1 MTLEYGFLEF
11 RRLIMASFYFA
22 DEVMKLESSTYALK
36 MTGAILGPVTML
48 IVGATIVWY
57 FMRRSHH
64 KRLMASRSKHDPETY
79 YASDEILR
87 ATSAGDSTLRVR
99 HYFDGLGKKQVL
111 NQTFTFIGIS
121 STLGYVR
128 FG

>member
-1 MTLEYGFLEF
+1 MFL
-11 RRLIMASFYFA
+11 ISFA

-36 MTGAILGPVTML
+36 MTGAILGPVAML
-48 IVGATIVWY
+48 IVAVVIVWY
-57 FMRRSHH
+57 FMRRKHH

-99 HYFDGLGKKQVL
+99 FLSTFFSMTYVCKSIWVRPKTTQVGKL
-111 NQTFTFIGIS
+111 F
-121 STLGYVR
+121 
-128 FG
+128 